1 MCKDAHGSVC
11 VRTKGREIL
20 NVQKGELAMS
30 SQWDLGGHL
39 EEQGDFGHPDTG
51 QPLNTFSGKKKK
63 NPTVENVYGCLH
75 LSKNSNQYMC
85 MWSME
90 IKEGAGHGEIVGSGR
105 RVKGQWF
112 TVHLLQCSKF

>member
-63 NPTVENVYGCLH
+63 PN
-75 LSKNSNQYMC
+75 
-85 MWSME
+85 
-90 IKEGAGHGEIVGSGR
+90 GR
-105 RVKGQWF
+105 KCVRMPPFV
-112 TVHLLQCSKF
+112 